1 MNAHR
6 QDRAHGKEGAQKTYP
21 ILQSSTAKVLYIQ
34 GDKDRDVTPR
44 EGYEPLYALFK
55 ENKRFQFLYI
65 PNRGHSVYKSE
76 DAEEYVQQIMKE
88 GITSL
93 KSTKD
98 VEMDLLRAT
107 NPNKEIWDKV
117 INFLT
122 ETNVDKEEE
131 R

>member
-1 MNAHR
+1 
-6 QDRAHGKEGAQKTYP
+6 
-21 ILQSSTAKVLYIQ
+21 
-34 GDKDRDVTPR
+34 
-44 EGYEPLYALFK
+44 
-55 ENKRFQFLYI
+55 
-65 PNRGHSVYKSE
+65 
-76 DAEEYVQQIMKE
+76 MKE

-117 INFLT
+117 FNFLT